1 MLVVLWTGAINNSV
15 KAGEETTPSV
25 RALKRKCYE
34 VHHFTFKRFK
44 HNEHVLCVTEKTKH
58 SESAKSGPSPWA
70 REDGHKLF

>member
-25 RALKRKCYE
+25 RARKRKYHK
-34 VHHFTFKRFK
+34 VHHFTFKRFN

-58 SESAKSGPSPWA
+58 SESTKSGVSPWA